1 MQIHYRIV
9 APPPGRDSWV
19 MDLKLGGGRVIGE
32 ACHFIELCNT
42 FTGQE
47 VRDVYARRLAS
58 GGMDDTFSATLT
70 YPDGSIATID
80 YLACA
85 SDNLPKEYVEVSS
98 DGRTAIC
105 DNFRNTKFSGRR
117 TLKTFNQDKGQEKA
131 IEAVIEA
138 YREGRPSPF
147 NIEEI
152 ANVSA
157 VSFAILDSAATG
169 ASVSIDTLHWQLDD
183 VSDTDH
189 SD

>member
-1 MQIHYRIV
+1 
-9 APPPGRDSWV
+9 
-19 MDLKLGGGRVIGE
+19 MDPKLGGGRVIGE

-47 VRDVYARRLAS
+47 VRDVYARRLTS
-58 GGMDDTFSATLT
+58 DGMDDTFSATLT

-85 SDNLPKEYVEVSS
+85 SDKLPKEYVEVSA

-117 TLKTFNQDKGQEKA
+117 TLKSFN
-131 IEAVIEA
+131 
-138 YREGRPSPF
+138 PSPF

-157 VSFAILDSAATG
+157 VSFAILDSAASG
-169 ASVSIDTLHWQLDD
+169 ASVPIDMLHWQLED
-183 VSDTDH
+183 VTEADYSD
-189 SD
+189 

>member
-1 MQIHYRIV
+1 
-9 APPPGRDSWV
+9 
-19 MDLKLGGGRVIGE
+19 MDPKLGGGRVIGE

-47 VRDVYARRLAS
+47 VKDVYARSLIS

-85 SDNLPKEYVEVSS
+85 SDKLPKEYVEVSS

-105 DNFRNTKFSGRR
+105 DNFRKTKFSGRR
-117 TLKTFNQDKGQEKA
+117 TLKSFNQDKGQAQAVQE
-131 IEAVIEA
+131 VIEA
-138 YREGRPSPF
+138 FRNGKPSPF
-147 NIEEI
+147 HIEEI

-157 VSFAILDSAATG
+157 VSFAILESAAKGVSVPVDTIHWRLEDDTE
-169 ASVSIDTLHWQLDD
+169 ASYHAAAGGPADS
-183 VSDTDH
+183 TDG
-189 SD
+189 